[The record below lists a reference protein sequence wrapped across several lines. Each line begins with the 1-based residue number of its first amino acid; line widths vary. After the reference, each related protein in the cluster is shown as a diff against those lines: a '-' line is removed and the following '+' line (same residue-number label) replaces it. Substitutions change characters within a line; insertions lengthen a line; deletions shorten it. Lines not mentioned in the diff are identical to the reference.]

1 MDSVEESGD
10 MLLMINDD
18 VYNYIWDKLM
28 KEWLLDY
35 VYSIICSGSEYDY
48 S

>member
-1 MDSVEESGD
+1 MIVKLMDSEKESGD

-28 KEWLLDY
+28 KE
-35 VYSIICSGSEYDY
+35 
-48 S
+48 